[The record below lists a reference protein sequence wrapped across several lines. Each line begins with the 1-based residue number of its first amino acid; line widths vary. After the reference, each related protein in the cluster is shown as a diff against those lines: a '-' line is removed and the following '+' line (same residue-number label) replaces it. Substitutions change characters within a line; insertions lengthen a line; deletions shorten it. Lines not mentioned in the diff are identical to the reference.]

1 MVRLQKMKREKQ
13 LISEKSVKKRKRSR
27 MFGLVV
33 SIDIIL
39 LFLLICSGISYAR
52 DYTPATQTAKTA
64 MYGEGNLLVKETDD
78 YLYFSNEKE
87 KEETTGILFYPGG
100 KIEEDAYAPLLTELA
115 EEGYEVY
122 LVCMPL
128 KLAVLNKDGA
138 QDIIKEHPEI
148 EHWVMMGH
156 SLGGAMAANYTA
168 EHPEEIEGLI
178 LLAAYSTEDLSESEV
193 SVLSIYGTEDEVL
206 NMKKYQ
212 ENFSNLPE
220 NTIEYVI
227 EGGNHANYGY
237 YGEQKGDGA
246 AEISREEQIQQVMD
260 QIIAWQEN

>member
-1 MVRLQKMKREKQ
+1 M
-13 LISEKSVKKRKRSR
+13 
-27 MFGLVV
+27 
-33 SIDIIL
+33 
-39 LFLLICSGISYAR
+39 
-52 DYTPATQTAKTA
+52 
-64 MYGEGNLLVKETDD
+64 
-78 YLYFSNEKE
+78 
-87 KEETTGILFYPGG
+87 
-100 KIEEDAYAPLLTELA
+100 TELA

-168 EHPEEIEGLI
+168 EHPEEI
-178 LLAAYSTEDLSESEV
+178 
-193 SVLSIYGTEDEVL
+193 EDEVL

>member
-1 MVRLQKMKREKQ
+1 
-13 LISEKSVKKRKRSR
+13 
-27 MFGLVV
+27 
-33 SIDIIL
+33 
-39 LFLLICSGISYAR
+39 
-52 DYTPATQTAKTA
+52 
-64 MYGEGNLLVKETDD
+64 
-78 YLYFSNEKE
+78 
-87 KEETTGILFYPGG
+87 
-100 KIEEDAYAPLLTELA
+100 
-115 EEGYEVY
+115 
-122 LVCMPL
+122 
-128 KLAVLNKDGA
+128 
-138 QDIIKEHPEI
+138 
-148 EHWVMMGH
+148 
-156 SLGGAMAANYTA
+156 MAANYTA